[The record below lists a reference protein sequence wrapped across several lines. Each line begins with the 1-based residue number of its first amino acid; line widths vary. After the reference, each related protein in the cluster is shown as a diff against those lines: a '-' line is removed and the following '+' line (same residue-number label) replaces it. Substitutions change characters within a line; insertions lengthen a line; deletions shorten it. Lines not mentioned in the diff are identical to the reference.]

1 VPNTAHIFQ
10 FALCELWSRR
20 YRLHLQLRIFR
31 LQYSADRISIDIG
44 YISTI
49 QCALYGTHGAKH
61 SAHPPVYA
69 IWTVVP
75 DIYDVITAPHIQ
87 ASIFNWIYLRCY
99 WRYADIWMRV
109 TLQIWCHIKRT
120 TTSLR
125 YVNCGPDDI
134 ECNYSSVYSGYNI
147 QLIVSP
153 LLLDICRQLNAR
165 YTANFVPNTAHIVQF
180 TVCELSSRTHTMH
193 LELRILRLQY
203 STERICAA
211 IRDISTVQRALC
223 CKHRAKYSVH
233 PPV

>member
-1 VPNTAHIFQ
+1 M
-10 FALCELWSRR
+10 C
-20 YRLHLQLRIFR
+20 
-31 LQYSADRISIDIG
+31 
-44 YISTI
+44 
-49 QCALYGTHGAKH
+49 
-61 SAHPPVYA
+61 
-69 IWTVVP
+69 
-75 DIYDVITAPHIQ
+75 VIRHT
-87 ASIFNWIYLRCY
+87 
-99 WRYADIWMRV
+99 
-109 TLQIWCHIKRT
+109 WCQTQRT
-120 TTSLR
+120 SSSLR
-125 YVNCGPDDI
+125 DLNCGPGHI
-134 ECNYSSVYSGYNI
+134 RCNYSSAYSGYNI